1 MFARFKSVI
10 AYTAFAA
17 FGLSF
22 SANAL
27 TAQYPP
33 SADVGQCFARV
44 LSPDVVETTIER
56 VEATAASTKQV
67 VIPARYETQSFRVQV
82 KEATKAYRTIPAVYE
97 TQTEQVLAE
106 PERTVKIVI
115 PAKYETY
122 TETIELEPAKTV
134 WKPGTGLYGRGMA
147 GTGTSAPAGYAVSTG
162 EILCR
167 VDVPAKVQTVR
178 RTRMVEPARTEER
191 IVPAKFRNVSRQV
204 VVTPPRVEEIAI
216 PAEYADIPVQ
226 VMTQPSRIEVETIP
240 ATYRTVERKVV
251 TAKGGLEWAEVLCDT
266 NTTRAKVIQIQT
278 ALRDSGY
285 ALAIDGA
292 YGPQTQRA
300 MESFQRSNGLS
311 VGYMTVETVRALN
324 VNPYA

>member
-1 MFARFKSVI
+1 MFARLKSVI
-10 AYTAFAA
+10 AYIAFAA

-22 SANAL
+22 TASAL

-33 SADVGQCFARV
+33 SADIGQCFARV
-44 LSPDVVETTIER
+44 LSPDIVETTVER
-56 VEATAASTKQV
+56 VEATAASTKQI

-82 KEATKAYRTIPAVYE
+82 KEATKAYRTIPAIYE
-97 TQTEQVLAE
+97 TRTEQMLVE
-106 PERTVKIVI
+106 PERTIKIVI

-162 EILCR
+162 EVLCR
-167 VDVPAKVQTVR
+167 VDIPAKMQTVR
-178 RTRMVEPARTEER
+178 RTRMIEPARTEAR
-191 IVPAKFRNVSRQV
+191 VVPAKFRSVSRQV
-204 VVTPPRVEEIAI
+204 VVTSPRVEEIAI

-251 TAKGGLEWAEVLCDT
+251 TAKGGVQWAEVLCET
-266 NTTRAKVIQIQT
+266 NSTRAKVIEIQT
-278 ALRDSGY
+278 ALRESGY
-285 ALAIDGA
+285 ALSIDGA
-292 YGPQTQRA
+292 FRPQTQRA

-324 VNPYA
+324 INPYA